1 VSGLRSAID
10 ELAGEPL
17 GTVDAADLVELHT
30 QRQRLEAEW
39 LRRLAAFDRQ
49 QGFADD
55 DALTTAAWLRWK
67 LRIAPGAARD
77 QAAVAR
83 RLDSLPE
90 TAAALA
96 EGEIGYAHAPG

>member
-49 QGFADD
+49 QASP
-55 DALTTAAWLRWK
+55 TATR
-67 LRIAPGAARD
+67 
-77 QAAVAR
+77 
-83 RLDSLPE
+83 
-90 TAAALA
+90 
-96 EGEIGYAHAPG
+96 